1 MFTRE
6 KLIIRLNLLTRTLLF
21 HFVFWYTSLLLFV
34 FFSGN
39 DRLFS
44 HYIQLESI
52 NHWYVTKLILAVS
65 LAVLFALLDSFF
77 NDRLM
82 RSTTH
87 RVWLLIPSAMYLLLG
102 LVLILMG
109 SGSPSD
115 IINNIKSGG
124 ITAIIPELNIE
135 FWRFLVFFYLACFF
149 NNFIRRAIKRI
160 GKGNLKN
167 WLFGMMNKPREDE
180 RIFMFI
186 DMKSSTTIAEQMSHQ
201 KFSHLVQ
208 DIFNDLAI
216 IDNYDGEI
224 YQYLGDGAIISWPLK
239 KGLNNL
245 NFLRGYFGFI
255 NLIHQREQYYLRKYD
270 VIPTFKA
277 GMHVGKVM
285 VLQVGRIRRDISYNG
300 DTINTTAR
308 IESMCNT
315 YSKNLLI
322 SGDLIELIGDQRD
335 YMIKEVGNLRLK
347 GKRRKVDVFY
357 VREKH
362 ASSSEGPAIMKNL
375 VDKLSVYKNQVV
387 TAD

>member
-6 KLIIRLNLLTRTLLF
+6 KLIIRLNLTARTLLF
-21 HFVFWYTSLLLFV
+21 HFVFWYLSLLFFV
-34 FFSGN
+34 FLSGN
-39 DRLFS
+39 ERLFS
-44 HYIQLESI
+44 GYIELESI
-52 NHWYVTKLILAVS
+52 NHWYVTKLILAAS
-65 LAVLFALLDSFF
+65 LAILFTFLDSFF

-82 RSTTH
+82 RSTGH
-87 RVWLLIPSAMYLLLG
+87 KIWAIIPSVMYFLLG
-102 LVLILMG
+102 LVLVILA
-109 SGSPSD
+109 SSTPVD
-115 IINNIKSGG
+115 IVNSIKNGNISRMV
-124 ITAIIPELNIE
+124 PELNLQ

-149 NNFIRRAIKRI
+149 NNFIRRAFRRI

-186 DMKSSTTIAEQMSHQ
+186 DMKSSTTIAEQMSHE

-216 IDNYDGEI
+216 IDNYGGEI

-245 NFLRGYFGFI
+245 NFLRGYFSFI
-255 NLIHQREQYYLRKYD
+255 NLIHKREQYYLRKYD

-277 GMHVGKVM
+277 GMHAGKVM

-315 YSKNLLI
+315 YSKSLLI
-322 SGDLIELIGDQRD
+322 SGDLIELIGEQPE
-335 YMIKEVGNLRLK
+335 YVIKEVGNLRLK

-362 ASSSEGPAIMKNL
+362 ASSTEGPAIVKNL

-387 TAD
+387 TTD